1 MIFEEVKSASLFKY
15 SLAGVDFS
23 RHDYRYDDAPV
34 VAATGFTSD
43 EIREAFKL
51 YKFTCGSGLVHIVE
65 DVVLFFMKNTLVE
78 KYKRTGRVIYVLTDD
93 STKTFCGIEVISY
106 E

>member
-15 SLAGVDFS
+15 SIAGVDFS
-23 RHDYRYDDAPV
+23 RHDYKYNDAPV
-34 VAATGFTSD
+34 VAATGFTSE
-43 EIREAFKL
+43 EIKEAFKL

-65 DVVLFFMKNTLVE
+65 GVVLFFQGNTSVE
-78 KYKRTGRVIYVLTDD
+78 KYKKYGRVIYVLTDD

>member
-23 RHDYRYDDAPV
+23 RHDYKYDDAPV
-34 VAATGFTSD
+34 VAATGFTSE
-43 EIREAFKL
+43 EIKEAFKL
-51 YKFTCGSGLVHIVE
+51 YKFTCGSGLLHIV
-65 DVVLFFMKNTLVE
+65 DGVVCFFRGNILVE
-78 KYKRTGRVIYVLTDD
+78 KYKRTDRLIYILTDD
-93 STKTFCGIEVISY
+93 STKTFCGIEVTLY